1 MLLSKS
7 LTPLRAA
14 RIIVVLTFVTT
25 IAAGVLIWL
34 VDHGEFPSLGTSL
47 WWALQTVT
55 TVGYGDVVPAQTGG
69 RIIGSVVM
77 LQGIGFITV
86 VAASVT
92 AVLIEQMR
100 GRPQDEESAG
110 TGGQLDRIESRLA
123 SIERALNSSQQSTD
137 PPQA

>member
-110 TGGQLDRIESRLA
+110 TAGQLDRIESRLA

-137 PPQA
+137 SPQA

>member
-110 TGGQLDRIESRLA
+110 TAGQLDRIESRLA

>member
-1 MLLSKS
+1 
-7 LTPLRAA
+7 
-14 RIIVVLTFVTT
+14 VLTFVTT

-110 TGGQLDRIESRLA
+110 TAGQLDRIESRLA